1 MDARGSTVLVVD
13 DDPRVRLLTARV
25 LERIGH
31 RAVEAASAEEALAL
45 VRDGLGSVVDLVV
58 TDHHMGAMTG
68 SQLIAALRLS
78 HPVLPILLV
87 SGEGVDTTIIR
98 MDPFAAFLAKPFDPQ
113 ELARKIDRLL
123 GPSRIVLD

>member
-1 MDARGSTVLVVD
+1 MDLGGSTILVVD
-13 DDPRVRLLTARV
+13 DDPVVRVLTTRI

-31 RAVEAASAEEALAL
+31 RAIEAASAEEALAL

-68 SQLIAALRLS
+68 SELIAALRPS

-87 SGEGVDTTIIR
+87 SGDGVDTTIIR
-98 MDPFAAFLAKPFDPQ
+98 ADPFAAFLAKPFDLQ

-123 GPSRIVLD
+123 GTSRIVPG

>member
-1 MDARGSTVLVVD
+1 MDTRGYTILVVD
-13 DDPRVRLLTARV
+13 DDPVIRLMTARI

-31 RAVEAASAEEALAL
+31 RAIEAASGEEALSL
-45 VRDGLGSVVDLVV
+45 VRGGLGSVVDLVV

-68 SQLIAALRLS
+68 SELIATLRPS

-98 MDPFAAFLAKPFDPQ
+98 SDPFAAFLAKPFELQ

-123 GPSRIVLD
+123 GTSRIVPG